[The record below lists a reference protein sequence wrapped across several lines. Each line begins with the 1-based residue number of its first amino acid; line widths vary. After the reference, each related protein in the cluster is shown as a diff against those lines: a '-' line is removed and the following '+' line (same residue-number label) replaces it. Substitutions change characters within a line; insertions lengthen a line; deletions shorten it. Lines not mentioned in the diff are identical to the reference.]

1 MLSRDL
7 GVLGLARLFH
17 LGLPRL
23 IVMMSHV
30 DIAKPSYLSSMLL
43 NRWVAHRNMQIIFPL

>member
-1 MLSRDL
+1 MSRDL

-23 IVMMSHV
+23 IVMMSSF
-30 DIAKPSYLSSMLL
+30 DIAKPSYLSNMLL